1 MLKTT
6 HQFVMTDE
14 YIAKAQHVSI
24 AQNKAL
30 KFLYQT
36 WWARWLPRAVIV
48 AMMIFLYLINL
59 GSTVALLGVVLILS
73 FAAEWFGQWSLA
85 KARKRVRARG
95 STITLSMDDQG
106 IDIEGANGNSQLKW
120 SAMLQPAIYAD
131 GALIKFS
138 RFAMVWLPDRALIA
152 GSPADVRNLLAE
164 NVKDSSNIPQ

>member
-1 MLKTT
+1 LKTT

-14 YIAKAQHVSI
+14 YIAKAQHVTI

-36 WWARWLPRAVIV
+36 PWARWLPRAVIV

-59 GSTVALLGVVLILS
+59 RSTVALLAVALLFS

-95 STITLSMDDQG
+95 STITVSMDDQG

-120 SAMLQPAIYAD
+120 SAMLQPAIYPD

-138 RFAMVWLPDRALIA
+138 RFAMVWLPDLALTT
-152 GSPADVRNLLAE
+152 GSPADVRNLLAD
-164 NVKDSSNIPQ
+164 NVKDFSRIPR